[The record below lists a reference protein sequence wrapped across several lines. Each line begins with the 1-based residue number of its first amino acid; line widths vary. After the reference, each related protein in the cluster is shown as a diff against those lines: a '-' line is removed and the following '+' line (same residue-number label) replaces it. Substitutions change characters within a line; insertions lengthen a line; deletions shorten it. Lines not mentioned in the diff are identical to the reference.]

1 MKRITIAVD
10 GYSSCGKSTM
20 AKYMAKT
27 LAYTYVDTGA
37 MYRSVALYAIRN
49 KLINDSIVNEDQLRA
64 DISKI
69 ELSFDTRGNVLLN
82 GEDVSSEIRSLEVS
96 RCVSYISALTFVRS
110 RMVEIQR
117 KMGKNGGVVMDGRDI
132 GTVVFPK
139 AELKIFVT
147 ADAGVRAK
155 RRFDEMRSNGQ
166 LESYE
171 DILENIKQR
180 DYMDEHRQESPLR
193 KAEDAIVL
201 DNSNMSIEEQ
211 NIWLMSRYA
220 EKCKN

>member
-1 MKRITIAVD
+1 M
-10 GYSSCGKSTM
+10 
-20 AKYMAKT
+20 
-27 LAYTYVDTGA
+27 
-37 MYRSVALYAIRN
+37 
-49 KLINDSIVNEDQLRA
+49 
-64 DISKI
+64 
-69 ELSFDTRGNVLLN
+69 LLN

-171 DILENIKQR
+171 DILEI
-180 DYMDEHRQESPLR
+180 L
-193 KAEDAIVL
+193 
-201 DNSNMSIEEQ
+201 SNVITWMSIDKKA
-211 NIWLMSRYA
+211 LL
-220 EKCKN
+220 EKLRMR